1 MCEFSLLSTQD
12 WREFFYHPHPMK
24 KQKKITSSE
33 KTVKKSTAKKVA
45 SDKKSEVSN
54 KNTPLAVVVQEQVPK
69 AMTTEEYVR
78 ANQADLHDTAD
89 CQWRDDKEGDFAH
102 KGIAAIVALDWA
114 TDSADVNLSD
124 YREIRDEMESDS
136 DHPITKLIWK
146 KPKRS

>member
-1 MCEFSLLSTQD
+1 
-12 WREFFYHPHPMK
+12 MK
-24 KQKKITSSE
+24 KQKKITPSK
-33 KTVKKSTAKKVA
+33 KTVKKSTAKKVVTESKA
-45 SDKKSEVSN
+45 ETSS
-54 KNTPLAVVVQEQVPK
+54 KNAPLDIAVQEQVPK

-136 DHPITKLIWK
+136 DHPISKLIWK
-146 KPKRS
+146 RPKRQ